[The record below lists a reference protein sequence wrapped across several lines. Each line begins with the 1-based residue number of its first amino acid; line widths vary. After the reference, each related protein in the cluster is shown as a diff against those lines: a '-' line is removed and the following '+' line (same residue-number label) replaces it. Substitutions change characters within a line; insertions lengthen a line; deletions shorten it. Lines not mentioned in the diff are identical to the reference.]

1 VNAAPRST
9 LVRRFAAA
17 IGVALL
23 AAACGGQAVE
33 RTGFLTV
40 TWRIDGTRDPAL
52 CADYGVEAM
61 ELAVYD
67 RYENFVGEVEAPCQD
82 FATTVEL
89 PPDLYHVD
97 ATLIG
102 FADEAKSDTALLED
116 LDVFEDSELVVDV
129 DYPPD
134 WF

>member
-1 VNAAPRST
+1 MNATPF
-9 LVRRFAAA
+9 LRRFAAA
-17 IGVALL
+17 LGVAVL
-23 AAACGGQAVE
+23 AAACGGNAVE
-33 RTGFLTV
+33 RPGFLTV
-40 TWRIDGTRDPAL
+40 SWRIHGTVDPAF
-52 CADYGVEAM
+52 CADYGAEAM
-61 ELAVYD
+61 ELAIYD
-67 RYENFVGEVEAPCQD
+67 RYENFVGEVEAPCED

-102 FADEAKSDTALLED
+102 FADEAVSDTALLLD
-116 LDVFEDSELVVDV
+116 LDVFSDSELVVDV